1 MEEVPERLELL
12 AQGVQLRRGT
22 GPRRGRRG
30 RHRAGRVVRRSVAR
44 GQGGNLLLDQVD
56 GFGQALVGVAQ
67 HRLHDDLAMALELPA
82 EQLQG
87 CVIPLGHPFSPG
99 ARDGGYKSIPSD
111 IGFWRILFTYEYLP
125 R

>member
-1 MEEVPERLELL
+1 MQDIRALRPPLGFPADHLGDLGLVEVRGL
-12 AQGVQLRRGT
+12 AGL
-22 GPRRGRRG
+22 
-30 RHRAGRVVRRSVAR
+30 
-44 GQGGNLLLDQVD
+44 
-56 GFGQALVGVAQ
+56 GQALVGVAQ
-67 HRLHDDLAMALELPA
+67 HRLHDDLATALELPA

-99 ARDGGYKSIPSD
+99 ARDGGYKSIPSE